1 MVHEA
6 YDNIVAIL
14 LVGLI
19 FVGAVL
25 LMPAISI
32 SNMQS
37 VDYQQL
43 RNTAVNVF
51 DSILL
56 NPGDPVDWGSIR
68 DFSPEYV
75 NTFGLAKYQNSHF
88 YILDPDKVQRLKSGN
103 PLGEITNDEA
113 KEILNLDGYG
123 FNLRIIPPFNVTNVD
138 GTKITTEN
146 SPINATLLN
155 DEINPVCR
163 YDVKVSFLDGRP
175 IGKADVQSL
184 IVYTNGDEF
193 RQSLPETKQTDS
205 IGFCN
210 NSIDLDFVPSLV
222 IVILKIDVAE
232 VATLVVTFGS
242 EMPNVVDINMVGD
255 DIILTKPDNNPTGA
269 TIFIN
274 GVYVF
279 RDDEIATLFE
289 DFKSKDKFTY
299 TQSGPY
305 EEWVGTYPGVKYYEP
320 SLVILNYDNTEGE
333 GGRQDFIVAGPYQNL
348 LGYSIFEYGSPPK
361 ITDTAIRLQRSVLI
375 SGMTYTAEL
384 IFWKE

>member
-1 MVHEA
+1 MVHET

-25 LMPAISI
+25 LMPALSF
-32 SNMQS
+32 SNIQS

-56 NPGDPVDWGSIR
+56 NPGDPIDWGSTQ
-68 DFSPEYV
+68 DFSVENV
-75 NTFGLAKYQNSHF
+75 NAFGLAKYQNSHF

-103 PLGEITNDEA
+103 PLGEITNEEA
-113 KEILNLDGYG
+113 KELLNLDGYG
-123 FNLRIIPPFNVTNVD
+123 FTLRIIPPFNVTNVD

-146 SPINATLLN
+146 SPIDTSLLDVKECHYN
-155 DEINPVCR
+155 
-163 YDVKVSFLDGRP
+163 VKVSFLDGRP
-175 IGKADVQSL
+175 IPYAAVQSL
-184 IVYTNGDEF
+184 VVYSNGSNFAQVGPSIEETN
-193 RQSLPETKQTDS
+193 SLGICTDS
-205 IGFCN
+205 L
-210 NSIDLDFVPSLV
+210 SLSFVPTQV
-222 IVILKIDVAE
+222 IVILTIDVAE

-274 GVYVF
+274 GLYVF
-279 RDDEIATLFE
+279 KDDGTRTLFE
-289 DFKSKDKFTY
+289 DFKSKEKFTY
-299 TQSGPY
+299 TQSGNY
-305 EEWVGTYPGVKYYEP
+305 EEWIGNYPGVKYYEP
-320 SLVILNYDNTEGE
+320 SLVILCYDDTEGA
-333 GGRQDFIVAGPYQNL
+333 GGRQDFVVAGPYQNL
-348 LGYSIFEYGSPPK
+348 LGYSIFEYGASPK
-361 ITDTAIRLQRSVLI
+361 ISDNAVRIQRSVLI

-384 IFWKE
+384 VFWKER

>member
-1 MVHEA
+1 MVHET

-25 LMPAISI
+25 LMPALSF
-32 SNMQS
+32 SNIQS

-56 NPGDPVDWGSIR
+56 NPGDPIDWGSTQ
-68 DFSPEYV
+68 DFSVE
-75 NTFGLAKYQNSHF
+75 NINAFGLAKYQNSHF

-103 PLGEITNDEA
+103 PLGEITNEEA
-113 KEILNLDGYG
+113 KELLNLDGYG
-123 FNLRIIPPFNVTNVD
+123 FTLRIIPPFNVTNVD

-146 SPINATLLN
+146 SPIDTSLLDVKECHYN
-155 DEINPVCR
+155 
-163 YDVKVSFLDGRP
+163 VKVSFLDGRP
-175 IGKADVQSL
+175 IPYAAVQSL
-184 IVYTNGDEF
+184 VVYSNGSNFAQVGPSIEETN
-193 RQSLPETKQTDS
+193 SLGICTDS
-205 IGFCN
+205 L
-210 NSIDLDFVPSLV
+210 SLSFVPTQV
-222 IVILKIDVAE
+222 IVILTIDVAE

-274 GVYVF
+274 GLYVF
-279 RDDEIATLFE
+279 KDDGTRTLFE
-289 DFKSKDKFTY
+289 DFTSKEKFTY
-299 TQSGPY
+299 TQSGNY
-305 EEWVGTYPGVKYYEP
+305 EEWIGNYPGVKYYEP
-320 SLVILNYDNTEGE
+320 SLVILCYDDTEGA
-333 GGRQDFIVAGPYQNL
+333 GGRQDFVVAGPYQNL
-348 LGYSIFEYGSPPK
+348 LGYSIFEYGASPK
-361 ITDTAIRLQRSVLI
+361 ISDNAVRIQRSVLI

-384 IFWKE
+384 VFWKER

>member
-1 MVHEA
+1 MVHET

-25 LMPAISI
+25 LMPALSF
-32 SNMQS
+32 SNIQS

-56 NPGDPVDWGSIR
+56 NPGDPIDWGSTQ
-68 DFSPEYV
+68 DFSVE
-75 NTFGLAKYQNSHF
+75 NINAFGLAKYQNSHF

-103 PLGEITNDEA
+103 PLGEITNEEA
-113 KEILNLDGYG
+113 KELLNLDGYG
-123 FNLRIIPPFNVTNVD
+123 FTLRIIPPFNVTNVD

-146 SPINATLLN
+146 SPIDTSLL
-155 DEINPVCR
+155 DVKECH

-175 IGKADVQSL
+175 IPYAAVQSL
-184 IVYTNGDEF
+184 VVYSNGSNFAQVGPSIEETN
-193 RQSLPETKQTDS
+193 SLGICTDS
-205 IGFCN
+205 L
-210 NSIDLDFVPSLV
+210 SLSFVPTQV
-222 IVILKIDVAE
+222 IVILTIDVAE

-274 GVYVF
+274 GLYVF
-279 RDDEIATLFE
+279 KDDGTRTLFE
-289 DFKSKDKFTY
+289 DFKSKEKFTY
-299 TQSGPY
+299 TQSGNY
-305 EEWVGTYPGVKYYEP
+305 EEWIGNDPGVKYYEP
-320 SLVILNYDNTEGE
+320 SLVILCYDDTEGA
-333 GGRQDFIVAGPYQNL
+333 GGRQDFVVAGPYQNL
-348 LGYSIFEYGSPPK
+348 LGYSIFEYGASPK
-361 ITDTAIRLQRSVLI
+361 ISDNAVRIQRSVLI

-384 IFWKE
+384 VFWKER

>member
-1 MVHEA
+1 MVHET

-25 LMPAISI
+25 LMPALSF
-32 SNMQS
+32 SNIQS

-56 NPGDPVDWGSIR
+56 NPGDPIDWGSTQ
-68 DFSPEYV
+68 DFSVENV
-75 NTFGLAKYQNSHF
+75 NAFGLAKYQNSHF

-103 PLGEITNDEA
+103 PLGEITNEEA
-113 KEILNLDGYG
+113 KELLNLDGYG
-123 FNLRIIPPFNVTNVD
+123 FTLRIIPPFNVTNVD

-146 SPINATLLN
+146 SPIDTSLLDVKECHYN
-155 DEINPVCR
+155 
-163 YDVKVSFLDGRP
+163 VKVSFLDGRP
-175 IGKADVQSL
+175 IPYAAVQSL
-184 IVYTNGDEF
+184 VVYSNGSNFAQVGPSIEETN
-193 RQSLPETKQTDS
+193 SLGICTDS
-205 IGFCN
+205 L
-210 NSIDLDFVPSLV
+210 SLSFVPTQV
-222 IVILKIDVAE
+222 IVILTIDVAE

-274 GVYVF
+274 GLYVF
-279 RDDEIATLFE
+279 KDDGTRTLFE
-289 DFKSKDKFTY
+289 DFTSKEKFTY
-299 TQSGPY
+299 TQSGNY
-305 EEWVGTYPGVKYYEP
+305 EEWIGNYPGVKYYEP
-320 SLVILNYDNTEGE
+320 SLVILCYDDTEGA
-333 GGRQDFIVAGPYQNL
+333 GGRQDFVVAGPYQNL
-348 LGYSIFEYGSPPK
+348 LGYSIFEYGASPK
-361 ITDTAIRLQRSVLI
+361 ISDNAVRIQRSVLI

-384 IFWKE
+384 VFWKER

>member
-1 MVHEA
+1 MVHET

-25 LMPAISI
+25 LMPALSF
-32 SNMQS
+32 SNIQS

-56 NPGDPVDWGSIR
+56 NPGDPIDWGSTQN
-68 DFSPEYV
+68 FSAENV

-103 PLGEITNDEA
+103 PLGEITNEEA
-113 KEILNLDGYG
+113 KELLNLDGYG
-123 FNLRIIPPFNVTNVD
+123 FTLRIIPPFNVTNVD

-146 SPINATLLN
+146 SPIDASLLAIK
-155 DEINPVCR
+155 ECR

-175 IGKADVQSL
+175 IAYADVQSL
-184 IVYTNGDEF
+184 VVYSDGSNFAQAPLLIKE
-193 RQSLPETKQTDS
+193 TDS
-205 IGFCN
+205 LGICTGSVSLN
-210 NSIDLDFVPSLV
+210 FVPTQV
-222 IVILKIDVAE
+222 IVILTIDVAE

-242 EMPNVVDINMVGD
+242 EMPTVVDINMVGD
-255 DIILTKPDNNPTGA
+255 DIILTKPDQNPTGA

-279 RDDEIATLFE
+279 KDEGTKTLFE
-289 DFKSKDKFTY
+289 DFKSKEKFTY
-299 TQSGPY
+299 AESGNY
-305 EEWVGTYPGVKYYEP
+305 DQWIGKFPGLKYYEP
-320 SLVILNYDNTEGE
+320 SLVILCYDDTEGE
-333 GGRQDFIVAGPYQNL
+333 GGRQDFYVAGPYQNL
-348 LGYSIFEYGSPPK
+348 LGYSIFEYGSSPK
-361 ITDTAIRLQRSVLI
+361 ISDNVVRIQRSVLI

-384 IFWKE
+384 VFWKER

>member
-1 MVHEA
+1 MVHET

-25 LMPAISI
+25 LMPALSF
-32 SNMQS
+32 SNIQS

-56 NPGDPVDWGSIR
+56 NPGDPIDWGSTQ
-68 DFSPEYV
+68 DFSVE
-75 NTFGLAKYQNSHF
+75 NINAFGLAKYQNSHF

-103 PLGEITNDEA
+103 PLGEITNEEA
-113 KEILNLDGYG
+113 KELLNLDGYG
-123 FNLRIIPPFNVTNVD
+123 FTLRIIPPFNVTNVD

-146 SPINATLLN
+146 SPIDTSLLDVKECHYN
-155 DEINPVCR
+155 
-163 YDVKVSFLDGRP
+163 VKVSFLDGRP
-175 IGKADVQSL
+175 IPYAAVQSL
-184 IVYTNGDEF
+184 VVYSNGSNFAQVGPSIEETN
-193 RQSLPETKQTDS
+193 SLGICTDS
-205 IGFCN
+205 L
-210 NSIDLDFVPSLV
+210 SLSFVPTQV
-222 IVILKIDVAE
+222 IVILTIDVAE

-274 GVYVF
+274 GLYVF
-279 RDDEIATLFE
+279 KDDGTRTLFE
-289 DFKSKDKFTY
+289 DFKSKEKFTY
-299 TQSGPY
+299 TQSGNY
-305 EEWVGTYPGVKYYEP
+305 EEWIGNYPGVKYYEP
-320 SLVILNYDNTEGE
+320 SLVILCYDDTEGA
-333 GGRQDFIVAGPYQNL
+333 GGRQDFVVAGPYQNL
-348 LGYSIFEYGSPPK
+348 LGYSIFEYGASPK
-361 ITDTAIRLQRSVLI
+361 ISDNAVRIQRSVLI

-384 IFWKE
+384 VFWKER

>member
-1 MVHEA
+1 MVHET

-25 LMPAISI
+25 LMPALSF
-32 SNMQS
+32 SNIQS

-56 NPGDPVDWGSIR
+56 NPGDPIDWGSTQ
-68 DFSPEYV
+68 DFSVENV
-75 NTFGLAKYQNSHF
+75 NAFGLAKYQNSHF

-103 PLGEITNDEA
+103 PLGEITNEEA
-113 KEILNLDGYG
+113 KELLNLDGYG
-123 FNLRIIPPFNVTNVD
+123 FTLRIIPPFNVTNVD

-146 SPINATLLN
+146 SPIDTSLLDVKECHYN
-155 DEINPVCR
+155 
-163 YDVKVSFLDGRP
+163 VKVSFLDGRP
-175 IGKADVQSL
+175 IPYAAVQSL
-184 IVYTNGDEF
+184 VVYSNGSNFAQVGPSIEETN
-193 RQSLPETKQTDS
+193 SLGICTDS
-205 IGFCN
+205 L
-210 NSIDLDFVPSLV
+210 SLSFVPTQV
-222 IVILKIDVAE
+222 IVILTIDVAE

-274 GVYVF
+274 GLYVF
-279 RDDEIATLFE
+279 KDDGTRTLFE
-289 DFKSKDKFTY
+289 DFESKEKFTY
-299 TQSGPY
+299 TESGNY
-305 EEWVGTYPGVKYYEP
+305 EEWIGNYPGVKYYEP
-320 SLVILNYDNTEGE
+320 SLVILCYDDTEGA
-333 GGRQDFIVAGPYQNL
+333 GGRQDFVVAGPYQNL
-348 LGYSIFEYGSPPK
+348 LGYSIFEYGASPK
-361 ITDTAIRLQRSVLI
+361 ISDNAVRIQRSVLI

-384 IFWKE
+384 VFWKER

>member
-1 MVHEA
+1 MVHET

-25 LMPAISI
+25 LMPALSF
-32 SNMQS
+32 SNIQS

-56 NPGDPVDWGSIR
+56 NPGDPIDWGSTQ
-68 DFSPEYV
+68 DFSVENV
-75 NTFGLAKYQNSHF
+75 NAFGLAKYQNSHF

-103 PLGEITNDEA
+103 PLGEITNEEA
-113 KEILNLDGYG
+113 KELLNLDGYG
-123 FNLRIIPPFNVTNVD
+123 FTLRIIPPFNVTNVD

-146 SPINATLLN
+146 SPIDTSLLDVKECHYN
-155 DEINPVCR
+155 
-163 YDVKVSFLDGRP
+163 VKVSFLDGRP
-175 IGKADVQSL
+175 IPYAAVQSL
-184 IVYTNGDEF
+184 VVYSNGSNFAQVGPSIEETN
-193 RQSLPETKQTDS
+193 SLGICTDS
-205 IGFCN
+205 L
-210 NSIDLDFVPSLV
+210 SLSFVPTQV
-222 IVILKIDVAE
+222 IVILTIDVAE

-279 RDDEIATLFE
+279 KDDGTRTLFE
-289 DFKSKDKFTY
+289 DFTSKEKFTY
-299 TQSGPY
+299 TQSGNY
-305 EEWVGTYPGVKYYEP
+305 EEWIGNYPGVKYYEP
-320 SLVILNYDNTEGE
+320 SLVILCYDDTEGA
-333 GGRQDFIVAGPYQNL
+333 GGRQDFVVAGPYQNL
-348 LGYSIFEYGSPPK
+348 LGYSIFEYGASPK
-361 ITDTAIRLQRSVLI
+361 ISDNAVRIQRSVLI

-384 IFWKE
+384 VFWKER

>member
-1 MVHEA
+1 MVHET

-25 LMPAISI
+25 LMPALSF
-32 SNMQS
+32 SNIQS

-56 NPGDPVDWGSIR
+56 NPGDPIDWGSTQ
-68 DFSPEYV
+68 DFSVENV
-75 NTFGLAKYQNSHF
+75 NAFGLAKYQNSHF

-103 PLGEITNDEA
+103 PLGEITNEEA
-113 KEILNLDGYG
+113 KELLNLDGYG
-123 FNLRIIPPFNVTNVD
+123 FTLRIIPPFNVTNVD

-146 SPINATLLN
+146 SPIDTSLLDVKECHYN
-155 DEINPVCR
+155 
-163 YDVKVSFLDGRP
+163 VKVSFLDGRP
-175 IGKADVQSL
+175 IPYAAVQSL
-184 IVYTNGDEF
+184 VVYSNGSNFAQVGPSIEETN
-193 RQSLPETKQTDS
+193 SLGICTDS
-205 IGFCN
+205 L
-210 NSIDLDFVPSLV
+210 SLSFVPTQV
-222 IVILKIDVAE
+222 IVILTIDVAE

-279 RDDEIATLFE
+279 KDDGTRTLFE
-289 DFKSKDKFTY
+289 DFKSKEKFTY
-299 TQSGPY
+299 TQSGNY
-305 EEWVGTYPGVKYYEP
+305 EEWIGNYPGVKYYEP
-320 SLVILNYDNTEGE
+320 SLVILCYDDTEGA
-333 GGRQDFIVAGPYQNL
+333 GGRQDFVVAGPYQNL
-348 LGYSIFEYGSPPK
+348 LGYSIFEYGASPK
-361 ITDTAIRLQRSVLI
+361 ISDNAVRIQRSVLI

-384 IFWKE
+384 VFWKER